1 SAARQLGP
9 YGITS
14 NAIAPGL
21 VLTSLL
27 PRTGGAELAE
37 RLKQDVERTVP
48 LGRAATPEDVAKA
61 ALFLA
66 SEGASYVTGEVV
78 DVNGGAYFD

>member
-1 SAARQLGP
+1 
-9 YGITS
+9 
-14 NAIAPGL
+14 

-27 PRTGGAELAE
+27 PRTGGAELAD
-37 RLKQDVERTVP
+37 RLKEDVERTVP
-48 LGRAATPEDVAKA
+48 LRRAATAEDVANV

-66 SEGASYVTGEVV
+66 SAAASYVTGEIV